1 MSVINFKVIL
11 ERPEMID
18 VTAVLFAKSVSSRF
32 PGKNLKPF
40 ARKNGKSLTLLEW
53 KIEQLIEVFS
63 LDKIMLSSDSE
74 EILEIGRKYQLKLQY
89 RPLEVAEADFT
100 TNLKYAAQEVN
111 YKYFMY
117 TNGPCYPLLFPIN
130 YRIFLDYCAKNSQLL
145 EEGIFGV
152 EILKGF
158 LLYENNFL
166 NFVPQNMLYSQN
178 VSKVERVI
186 WGLALRA
193 TNMVLENGSLF
204 SNPNNKFLIPNNDA
218 IDIDYESDMLLAQS
232 ILFNTYPDTK
242 L

>member
-89 RPLEVAEADFT
+89 RPLEVVEADFT
-100 TNLKYAAQEVN
+100 TNLKYS
-111 YKYFMY
+111 
-117 TNGPCYPLLFPIN
+117 TNLLVMNKI
-130 YRIFLDYCAKNSQLL
+130 KKS
-145 EEGIFGV
+145 
-152 EILKGF
+152 
-158 LLYENNFL
+158 
-166 NFVPQNMLYSQN
+166 PQGRFFI
-178 VSKVERVI
+178 KV
-186 WGLALRA
+186 
-193 TNMVLENGSLF
+193 LF
-204 SNPNNKFLIPNNDA
+204 SSYFTAKSSLI
-218 IDIDYESDMLLAQS
+218 LAFKAS
-232 ILFNTYPDTK
+232 L
-242 L
+242 